1 MQLTA
6 AVINAGLGDLTLGLQ
21 MSGFQVIAAFE
32 PEEKSALIHRHNH
45 DTPLYP
51 LSIEDIDVHSFPNVD
66 LLAAHLYHP
75 SYSRVSSAR
84 VFK

>member
-32 PEEKSALIHRHNH
+32 PEEKSALIHKHNL
-45 DTPLYP
+45 DTPL
-51 LSIEDIDVHSFPNVD
+51 
-66 LLAAHLYHP
+66 
-75 SYSRVSSAR
+75 AR
-84 VFK
+84 INIQF